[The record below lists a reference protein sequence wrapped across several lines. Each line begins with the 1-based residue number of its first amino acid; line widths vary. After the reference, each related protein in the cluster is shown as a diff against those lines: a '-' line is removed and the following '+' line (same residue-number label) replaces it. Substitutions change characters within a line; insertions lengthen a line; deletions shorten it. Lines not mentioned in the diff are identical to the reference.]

1 METMVCSQTSG
12 KVKIWDE
19 ATKMQKGQQIIAI
32 VVQVRLK
39 RGCPANPDHFVL
51 TLHTS
56 EDSSGF
62 EKGIIHCHA

>member
-1 METMVCSQTSG
+1 M
-12 KVKIWDE
+12 K
-19 ATKMQKGQQIIAI
+19 QKGQQIIAI

-39 RGCPANPDHFVL
+39 RGRPANPDHFVL

-62 EKGIIHCHA
+62 EKGIIHCHP